1 MLDRDRNTQGFTLA
15 ELLLAIAIVLVLAA
29 LAAPS
34 ISNIQ
39 RNMRMLEL
47 DAAASDI
54 AVTAQQQ
61 MTSMKVSGTWLALF
75 DGDSP
80 QLPTAD
86 QDALNVPSE
95 VVDNH
100 PEQNDLYYMT
110 ADQARTAGIIPAG
123 SIDEAVRNGDYLIE
137 YSLSTATVFGVFY
150 TDGRTG
156 FFQTAPADIGETK
169 PAQSY
174 YASMTSEVGRIQDAR
189 IKADPMI
196 GYFGGTPAGATN
208 EVALANPSIWIDE
221 DGMLCIQDTNLSKH
235 PEWLTSLEVYF
246 ENQEDG
252 STATLA
258 FAGLQEIHTRER
270 IWRA

>member
-80 QLPTAD
+80 QLPTGD
-86 QDALNVPSE
+86 QNALNVPSG

-123 SIDEAVRNGDYLIE
+123 SIDAAVRNGDYLIE
-137 YSLSTATVFGVFY
+137 YSLSTAT
-150 TDGRTG
+150 G
-156 FFQTAPADIGETK
+156 FLPNGTC
-169 PAQSY
+169 
-174 YASMTSEVGRIQDAR
+174 
-189 IKADPMI
+189 
-196 GYFGGTPAGATN
+196 GYRRDEACAG
-208 EVALANPSIWIDE
+208 L
-221 DGMLCIQDTNLSKH
+221 LCIDDVGGRPYPGCAHQGRPHDRVLRR
-235 PEWLTSLEVYF
+235 YAC
-246 ENQEDG
+246 G
-252 STATLA
+252 SY
-258 FAGLQEIHTRER
+258 ER
-270 IWRA
+270 SGARQSEHLGR